1 MGQKVKRFRK
11 MTSQSTSP
19 EFLST
24 SATLEEKFIFLSP
37 LGFLLFQ
44 EIRTFHIKYSKFAFQ
59 NLSIDILIML
69 QLHVKTSF
77 RFLGNVI
84 KPLKYFNILQ
94 SHMRDGRFL
103 D

>member
-1 MGQKVKRFRK
+1 MGQKAKYFRK
-11 MTSQSTSP
+11 MTSTSP
-19 EFLST
+19 EVLST
-24 SATLEEKFIFLSP
+24 LGPLEEKFIFLSP

-44 EIRTFHIKYSKFAFQ
+44 EIRTFHIKDSKFAFQ

-69 QLHVKTSF
+69 QLYVKKLL

-94 SHMRDGRFL
+94 SHMRDGQFL